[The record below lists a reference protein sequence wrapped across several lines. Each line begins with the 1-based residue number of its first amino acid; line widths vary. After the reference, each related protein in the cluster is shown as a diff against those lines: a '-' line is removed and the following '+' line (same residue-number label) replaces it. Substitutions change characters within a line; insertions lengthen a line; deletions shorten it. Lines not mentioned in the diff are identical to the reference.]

1 MAKRPNKDYVAK
13 QELFLR
19 DKALCSDVKGLEK
32 GVLYK
37 TLKTGSGGKYP
48 TSQSVVSVHYE
59 GRLTNGR
66 TFDSTRQ
73 NSYPETFRLRE
84 VIEGWQIA
92 LQAMSV
98 GDCWEVYIPSEVG
111 YGDRTIDNIPGGSTL
126 IFEIELLCIN

>member
-1 MAKRPNKDYVAK
+1 MAKRPSKEYVATQVK
-13 QELFLR
+13 FLEDR
-19 DKALCSDVKGLEK
+19 ASQSDVQTLTR

-37 TLKTGSGGKYP
+37 AITEGSGEKHP
-48 TSQSVVSVHYE
+48 TLQSVVSVHYE

-66 TFDSTRQ
+66 TFDSTHQ

-92 LQAMSV
+92 LQAMRV
-98 GDCWEVYIPSEVG
+98 GDVWEVYIPSDVG